1 MSPCLCNGFRF
12 IGGNGKDLSEPVAIT
27 NMRLHVLSEGY
38 GYDLVSR
45 RPQVPG
51 LLLG

>member
-1 MSPCLCNGFRF
+1 
-12 IGGNGKDLSEPVAIT
+12 
-27 NMRLHVLSEGY
+27 MRLHVLSEGY